1 MAHQHGHAHLARRQR
16 NQQEEDDSTVVVV
29 YVTAPNT
36 YTGNVRWITVA
47 DSKPTDGPK
56 TLVPPAVATRPFST
70 ATDDDDDDRT
80 TTARA
85 TATATSRRP
94 ASSTQNTESEVEETS
109 TAKSTK
115 EQSTL
120 LVATKSPTASHS
132 GSLVGA
138 LVSATA
144 SATASVSATP
154 TSGASESDEG
164 MSGGA
169 KAGLALGILVGVAA
183 LLAGILF
190 MYRRKKNA
198 MAAEDKNEK
207 FGMHD
212 APAPMPPQVPIVAPA
227 SAPSIRTN
235 RTMSTAPRLSLRPVT
250 QFDPTFNEQRKSG
263 GNLLTVAATAAPAA
277 AAAASHDDRPVSAW
291 ERRGAANADPVANP
305 FNDPQTPARGQA
317 PGNPFG
323 NSAAVD
329 AAHASIPDSP
339 PQTTQHSAAPSTD
352 LDARVKPL
360 PGPAPEVDAVAVATA
375 MLNVPMSEH
384 EFPAPPSINNAD
396 GVPASPAWTED
407 APSSPAMGTPMI
419 AGNAGAAVA
428 AGAAGAAGA
437 MATGRPNGPPPGP
450 NNVHR
455 IQLDFKPSMAD
466 ELELKAGSLVRMLH
480 EYDDGWALC
489 ISMDRTQQGVVPRTC
504 LSKHPVKPRTGPPRQ
519 GPPPPHMRGP
529 PIRSPMG
536 PGGIPQPRP
545 MTPTDGRSSPHPPAL
560 SPASGRMS
568 PGPRSMS
575 PGPRQMPPH
584 HMQGPRN
591 RAHSNAP
598 YPGSPQGRGRSNSNA
613 PYAGPPRSMSPGPYG
628 GGPMAPPPQMGRP
641 RSNSAGQVSGA
652 RRGPAPGPS
661 PMNPNAG
668 PVPASMNSAI
678 PSRKPVPGQAL

>member
-1 MAHQHGHAHLARRQR
+1 MAHQHGHAHLVRRQR
-16 NQQEEDDSTVVVV
+16 NEEADDSTVVVV

-36 YTGNVRWITVA
+36 YTGNVRWVTIA

-70 ATDDDDDDRT
+70 ATDDDDDDDRT

-94 ASSTQNTESEVEETS
+94 VSTTQTTGSEVEETS

-144 SATASVSATP
+144 SATASISATP
-154 TSGASESDEG
+154 TSDASESEG

-198 MAAEDKNEK
+198 MAAENNNEK
-207 FGMHD
+207 IGMHD
-212 APAPMPPQVPIVAPA
+212 APAPMPPQVPIVAAA

-263 GNLLTVAATAAPAA
+263 GNLLSVAA
-277 AAAASHDDRPVSAW
+277 AAAPASQDDRPVSAW
-291 ERRGAANADPVANP
+291 ERRGAANADPAANP

-360 PGPAPEVDAVAVATA
+360 PAPAPEVDAVAVATA
-375 MLNVPMSEH
+375 VSSVPMSDH

-407 APSSPAMGTPMI
+407 VPSSPAMGTPMI
-419 AGNAGAAVA
+419 AGTAGAAVA
-428 AGAAGAAGA
+428 AGAAGAIAAG
-437 MATGRPNGPPPGP
+437 RY
-450 NNVHR
+450 NVHR
-455 IQLDFKPSMAD
+455 VQLDFKPSMAD

-480 EYDDGWALC
+480 EYDDGWALS

-545 MTPTDGRSSPHPPAL
+545 M

-575 PGPRQMPPH
+575 PGPRQMPP

-641 RSNSAGQVSGA
+641 RSNSAGQVNGA

-668 PVPASMNSAI
+668 PVPAPTTSAI
-678 PSRKPVPGQAL
+678 PNRKPVPGQAL